1 MKRSRCGICF
11 GLSLLLLLVT
21 GLPTWAQE
29 AQRVPVLQTW
39 KGKFQ
44 TATLRNLAPTKLF
57 IADQQSWSALWT
69 GWRGNEPV
77 PQVDFTTQLILVT
90 TAPGQ
95 GMNTDLTWWMDFNGN
110 LTSSEVFINDE
121 APGFTYVIQKINL
134 NQPGALF
141 AVSSV
146 FGISLI
152 NPFACSGE

>member
-1 MKRSRCGICF
+1 MKRSRYGICF
-11 GLSLLLLLVT
+11 GLPLILLLVT

-44 TATLRNLAPTKLF
+44 TAALRNQAPRKQF
-57 IADQQSWSALWT
+57 IADQQSWIALWT
-69 GWRGNEPV
+69 AWRGTEPV
-77 PQVDFTTQLILVT
+77 PNVDFTTQLILVT

-95 GMNTDLTWWMDFNGN
+95 GMNTDLDWRMSFNGD
-110 LTSSEVFINDE
+110 LTSSEVFINDD

-134 NQPGALF
+134 NGAR
-141 AVSSV
+141 SV

-152 NPFACSGE
+152 NPWACSGE

>member
-11 GLSLLLLLVT
+11 GLPWILLLVT
-21 GLPTWAQE
+21 GSMTSAQE

-44 TATLRNLAPTKLF
+44 TATLRNQAPRKQF

-69 GWRGNEPV
+69 AWRGNDPL
-77 PQVDFTTQLILVT
+77 PNVDFSTQLILVT
-90 TAPGQ
+90 TVPGQ
-95 GMNTDLTWWMDFNGN
+95 GVDKDLDWRMDFNGD

-121 APGFTYVIQKINL
+121 APGFTYTIQKINL
-134 NQPGALF
+134 NGAR
-141 AVSSV
+141 SV

-152 NPFACSGE
+152 SPFACP